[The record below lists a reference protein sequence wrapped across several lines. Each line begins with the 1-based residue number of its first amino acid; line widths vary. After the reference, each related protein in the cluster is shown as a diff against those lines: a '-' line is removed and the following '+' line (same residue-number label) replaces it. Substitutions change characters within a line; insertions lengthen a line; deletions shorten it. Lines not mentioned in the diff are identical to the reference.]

1 MASNGK
7 RSGLT
12 EARSSLTQL
21 QIMADALE
29 IDCSDFSTDAEVQT
43 ELEGIK
49 ATLHRIGTALE
60 AEESELGHRRQ
71 RRRGILSDVR
81 ARLNTAR
88 SRLAARRQTPEKS
101 L

>member
-1 MASNGK
+1 MASDGK

-12 EARSSLTQL
+12 EARSALTQL

-29 IDCSDFSTDAEVQT
+29 IDCSDFPSDADIQQG
-43 ELEGIK
+43 LEGIRAMMHQV
-49 ATLHRIGTALE
+49 ATKLE
-60 AEESELGHRRQ
+60 AEEIELGHRRQ
-71 RRRGILSDVR
+71 QRKGILSDVR

-88 SRLAARRQTPEKS
+88 SRLEARRQTPEKS